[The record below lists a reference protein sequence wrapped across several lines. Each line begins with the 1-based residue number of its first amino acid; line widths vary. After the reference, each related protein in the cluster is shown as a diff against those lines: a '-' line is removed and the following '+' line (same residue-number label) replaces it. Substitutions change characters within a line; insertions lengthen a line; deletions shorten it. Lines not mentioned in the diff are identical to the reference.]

1 MQVGRSRSCRAMTTR
16 RRRAGGSAWLAALTI
31 SVLAV
36 TPLLT
41 IFHQISARHAVCE
54 HGELVESGHNGP
66 ATGEFGAGMPG
77 APARD
82 AQTLPTT
89 GIRAESDA
97 ISHGH
102 NHCSVGTLAKN
113 NVALLPSTE
122 VVTALSEVAVGNSGH
137 CEFAYV
143 RTILLSAPKT
153 SPPHASS

>member
-1 MQVGRSRSCRAMTTR
+1 MTTR

-31 SVLAV
+31 SVLAL

-66 ATGEFGAGMPG
+66 ATGEFGAATPG
-77 APARD
+77 AAGD
-82 AQTLPTT
+82 TQTVPTT

-97 ISHGH
+97 VSHAH
-102 NHCSVGTLAKN
+102 DHCSVGTLAKN
-113 NVALLPSTE
+113 TVGLLPSTE

-137 CEFAYV
+137 CEFAYI
-143 RTILLSAPKT
+143 RTVLLSAPKT
-153 SPPHASS
+153 SPPYAAS